1 MPSEA
6 GVSPHRVRNSS
17 EDCRAQGSRW
27 PRFPPHVTLGR
38 RLSGSVIT
46 GRYGAGVSAGESLD
60 VTAWTVEQP
69 EAGGGGQNRWLR
81 DPEDRRWLY
90 KATRINRHNG
100 QPQGEDWAEKAVE
113 GLASLIGVPTAHV
126 EVAHVVRS
134 DGVELGVISRDLA
147 VDMDLQGGFMLLADV
162 PGYRFRDE
170 RGRPPR
176 DHVGHTVA
184 NVRRALQEQRV
195 RPPVGFAPG
204 SFTAFD
210 VFAGFLLLDAWVG
223 NQDRHEENWAVLRSP
238 DAELSL
244 APSFDHGASLGFL
257 LSEEQRALKTS
268 DGDAMRTFA
277 QGGKATKFEG
287 RRLELVEV
295 AADALRQ
302 AGPEAQSYWYGQL
315 ERVDTETCA
324 TVLAS
329 VPRLSEGSRN
339 FCLQLLDINRR
350 RLLDVCR

>member
-1 MPSEA
+1 
-6 GVSPHRVRNSS
+6 
-17 EDCRAQGSRW
+17 
-27 PRFPPHVTLGR
+27 
-38 RLSGSVIT
+38 
-46 GRYGAGVSAGESLD
+46 
-60 VTAWTVEQP
+60 
-69 EAGGGGQNRWLR
+69 
-81 DPEDRRWLY
+81 
-90 KATRINRHNG
+90 
-100 QPQGEDWAEKAVE
+100 
-113 GLASLIGVPTAHV
+113 
-126 EVAHVVRS
+126 
-134 DGVELGVISRDLA
+134 
-147 VDMDLQGGFMLLADV
+147 
-162 PGYRFRDE
+162 
-170 RGRPPR
+170 
-176 DHVGHTVA
+176 
-184 NVRRALQEQRV
+184 
-195 RPPVGFAPG
+195 
-204 SFTAFD
+204 
-210 VFAGFLLLDAWVG
+210 
-223 NQDRHEENWAVLRSP
+223 
-238 DAELSL
+238 
-244 APSFDHGASLGFL
+244 LGFL